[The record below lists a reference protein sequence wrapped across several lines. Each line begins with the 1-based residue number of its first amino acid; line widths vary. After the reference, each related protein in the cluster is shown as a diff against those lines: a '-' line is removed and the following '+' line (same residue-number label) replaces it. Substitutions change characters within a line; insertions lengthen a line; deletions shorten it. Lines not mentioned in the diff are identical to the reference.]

1 MKLKGEVM
9 KINGIVAREI
19 IDSRGN
25 PTVEVD
31 VIGMC
36 GFGRAAAPSGAS
48 KGTREALELRD
59 GDKRFNGKG
68 VLKAVDNVNK
78 IAKKIIGKDLIQ
90 KQLDEILVKIAGENK
105 MKLGANATV
114 ALSMAFCAASANE
127 EGLPVYEY
135 LNKQADILP
144 VPLMNI
150 INGGQHAGN
159 ELSIQEFM
167 IIPAKFKKFSDALRA
182 GCEIYKTLSKIV
194 VDKYGKGAKNVGDE
208 GGFAPP
214 MKRTTEALDAITNAI
229 NKTGYTDKVF
239 IGMDCAASNYFDGK
253 NYVIDSQVLDSNKL
267 VDYYSDLIKDYPI
280 ISIEDPFHEEDW
292 TTFSRAT
299 KELKIQVV
307 GDNLLVSNIK
317 YLKKGVKEK
326 AGNAIL
332 LKVNQIG
339 TLSEAIETAE
349 YAKKNDWNVV
359 VSHRSGET
367 EDTFIADLAVALE
380 TGQIKTGAPCRGE
393 RTAKYNQLLRIEE
406 TLGKKARF
414 GLGFGSGLL
423 I

>member
-1 MKLKGEVM
+1 
-9 KINGIVAREI
+9 
-19 IDSRGN
+19 
-25 PTVEVD
+25 
-31 VIGMC
+31 
-36 GFGRAAAPSGAS
+36 
-48 KGTREALELRD
+48 
-59 GDKRFNGKG
+59 
-68 VLKAVDNVNK
+68 
-78 IAKKIIGKDLIQ
+78 
-90 KQLDEILVKIAGENK
+90 
-105 MKLGANATV
+105 
-114 ALSMAFCAASANE
+114 MAFCAASANE

-135 LNKQADILP
+135 LNKGADILP

-159 ELSIQEFM
+159 ELAVQEFM
-167 IIPAKFKKFSDALRA
+167 IIPAKFKKFSEALRA
-182 GCEIYKTLSKIV
+182 GCEIYQTLSKIV
-194 VDKYGKGAKNVGDE
+194 VEKYGKGAKNVGDE

-214 MKRTTEALDAITNAI
+214 MKTTMEALESVTNAI
-229 NKTGYTDKVF
+229 NKAGYTDKVF
-239 IGMDCAASNYFDGK
+239 IGMDCASSNYFDGK
-253 NYVIDSQVLDSNKL
+253 NYRIDGKVLDSAGL
-267 VDYYSDLIKDYPI
+267 VKHYSCLTKDYPI
-280 ISIEDPFHEEDW
+280 VSIEDPCHEDDW
-292 TTFSRAT
+292 KGFAMAA
-299 KELKIQVV
+299 KDMKIQVV
-307 GDNLLVSNIK
+307 GDDLLVSNIK

-339 TLSEAIETAE
+339 TLSEAIATAE

-406 TLGKKARF
+406 TLGKKARY

-423 I
+423 V